1 MKQIELSLKDKGEID
16 MKPWLILL
24 IFFTFLLWNI
34 NLSAQGKSKKSKT
47 QVIDFEDQ
55 LVEGDVSRSELLL
68 LLQKKEYNLGR
79 LLELREN
86 FLPELR
92 RAQQDITSESQQ

>member
-1 MKQIELSLKDKGEID
+1 MKI
-16 MKPWLILL
+16 WVILL
-24 IFFTFLLWNI
+24 IFFTSLLWKVD
-34 NLSAQGKSKKSKT
+34 LSAQQNSKSSKKAKT

-79 LLELREN
+79 LLELRED

-92 RAQQDITSESQQ
+92 RAQQDITSGSKQ

>member
-1 MKQIELSLKDKGEID
+1 MKLWF
-16 MKPWLILL
+16 MFILL
-24 IFFTFLLWNI
+24 VFFTSFLWKVDLF
-34 NLSAQGKSKKSKT
+34 AQQDSSGSKKVRK

-79 LLELREN
+79 LIELREN

-92 RAQQDITSESQQ
+92 RAQQDITAGHKQ

>member
-1 MKQIELSLKDKGEID
+1 MKFFHLFV
-16 MKPWLILL
+16 LL
-24 IFFTFLLWNI
+24 IFFTSFLWSVDL
-34 NLSAQGKSKKSKT
+34 LAQQNNKKKSRT

-79 LLELREN
+79 LIELRED
-86 FLPELR
+86 FVPEMR
-92 RAQQDITSESQQ
+92 RAQEDINSGSKQ

>member
-1 MKQIELSLKDKGEID
+1 MKHWHIFV
-16 MKPWLILL
+16 LL
-24 IFFTFLLWNI
+24 IFFTSFLWSA
-34 NLSAQGKSKKSKT
+34 NLFAQKKSKKTRT

-79 LLELREN
+79 LIELRED
-86 FLPELR
+86 FKPELR
-92 RAQQDITSESQQ
+92 RAQENINSGSRQ

>member
-1 MKQIELSLKDKGEID
+1 MKF
-16 MKPWLILL
+16 WFVVILL
-24 IFFTFLLWNI
+24 TFFTSLLWNI
-34 NLSAQGKSKKSKT
+34 ELSAQQNSNGSKKVKR

-79 LLELREN
+79 LIELRED
-86 FLPELR
+86 FIPELR
-92 RAQQDITSESQQ
+92 RAQQDVTSGHKQ

>member
-1 MKQIELSLKDKGEID
+1 MRVWHIF
-16 MKPWLILL
+16 ILL
-24 IFFTFLLWNI
+24 IFFTSLLWNVS
-34 NLSAQGKSKKSKT
+34 LFAQKGKSKKTRT

-79 LLELREN
+79 LIELREN
-86 FLPELR
+86 FIPELR
-92 RAQQDITSESQQ
+92 RAQQDINSGSKQ